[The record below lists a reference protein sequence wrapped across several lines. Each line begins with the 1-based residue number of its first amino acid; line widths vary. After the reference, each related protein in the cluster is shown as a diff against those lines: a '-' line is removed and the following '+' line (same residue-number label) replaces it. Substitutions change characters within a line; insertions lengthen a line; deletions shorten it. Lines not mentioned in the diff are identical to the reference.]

1 MRLRQ
6 SRTCAFEYTTPEGSQ
21 AVCPNYLTPEAAQED
36 SKAVHS
42 RYTIRGKANVREVG
56 RVEAQIYYGAA
67 KPECSNA
74 ELQIIHNKSGRLGT
88 LAEFSRS
95 G

>member
-1 MRLRQ
+1 MLLNTQHRRGHRQ
-6 SRTCAFEYTTPEGSQ
+6 CALTI
-21 AVCPNYLTPEAAQED
+21 LTPEAAQED

-67 KPECSNA
+67 KPECSIT
-74 ELQIIHNKSGRLGT
+74 ELREIEGEEEKERKDFSGIPTR
-88 LAEFSRS
+88 EK
-95 G
+95 